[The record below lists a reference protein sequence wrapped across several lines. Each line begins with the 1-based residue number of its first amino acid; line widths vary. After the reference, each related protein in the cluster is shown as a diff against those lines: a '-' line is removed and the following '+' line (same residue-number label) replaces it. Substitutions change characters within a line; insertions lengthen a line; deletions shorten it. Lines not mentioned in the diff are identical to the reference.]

1 MSMSPS
7 FQHLQRHGKK
17 QEFFNGIET
26 KGFENNIFL
35 KTLNHFLLTFTLQ
48 EFTNYLFSVMRVS
61 LPMISLDDELF
72 LRNDWPKK
80 GIKPYC
86 QPGLPSE
93 ILTIANLQHAASR
106 IWTCAEPEFR
116 LHWMKLSSS
125 DNHCTT
131 VPKADY
137 QGI

>member
-17 QEFFNGIET
+17 QEFFNGSET

-72 LRNDWPKK
+72 LRND
-80 GIKPYC
+80 
-86 QPGLPSE
+86 
-93 ILTIANLQHAASR
+93 
-106 IWTCAEPEFR
+106 
-116 LHWMKLSSS
+116 
-125 DNHCTT
+125 
-131 VPKADY
+131 
-137 QGI
+137 